1 MKTKSSTAAHRPRS
15 AKRASQ
21 EADILAWIMHAP
33 QTLTTLHQ
41 LTGLPKNTISGR
53 LSDLQAKGIVVG
65 FETAPENTPTGKMIN
80 VTVYEYEP
88 DEHRQID
95 HAYNRR
101 RNLDIRAIES
111 CLKRKSEVYPQF
123 LVAGMRAFLQL
134 EKELGHLHSDYK
146 HPDSCNKSCGPG
158 DYRPG
163 GKCDKNGYY
172 KQPEGA
178 RPPDKFT
185 GV

>member
-1 MKTKSSTAAHRPRS
+1 MKTTASTNAHRPGS

-21 EADILAWIMHAP
+21 EAEILTWIKHAP

-53 LSDLQAKGIVVG
+53 LADLQTKGVVVG

-80 VTVYEYEP
+80 VTVYEFEF

-101 RNLDIRAIES
+101 RNLAIARIES
-111 CLKRKSEVYPQF
+111 SLKNDLEFLPQF
-123 LVAGMRAFLQL
+123 LVAGMRAFLDL
-134 EKELGHLHSDYK
+134 EKKLGQL
-146 HPDSCNKSCGPG
+146 DSN
-158 DYRPG
+158 
-163 GKCDKNGYY
+163 Y
-172 KQPEGA
+172 KQPGQG
-178 RPPDKFT
+178 PPDKFT
-185 GV
+185 NR

>member
-1 MKTKSSTAAHRPRS
+1 MKTTASTNAHRPGS

-21 EADILAWIMHAP
+21 EAEILAWIQHAP

-53 LSDLQAKGIVVG
+53 LADLQAKGIVVG

-80 VTVYEYEP
+80 VTVYEFEP

-101 RNLDIRAIES
+101 RNLDIRAIEG
-111 CLKRKSEVYPQF
+111 CLKRKSEVYPQY

-134 EKELGHLHSDYK
+134 EKELGQLDSD
-146 HPDSCNKSCGPG
+146 
-158 DYRPG
+158 
-163 GKCDKNGYY
+163 Y

-185 GV
+185 NA

>member
-1 MKTKSSTAAHRPRS
+1 MKTTASTNAHRPGS

-21 EADILAWIMHAP
+21 EAEILEWIKHAP
-33 QTLTTLHQ
+33 QTLSTLAQ

-53 LSDLQAKGIVVG
+53 LADLQAKGVVVG
-65 FETAPENTPTGKMIN
+65 FETAPENTPTGKLIT

-101 RNLDIRAIES
+101 RNLAIARIES
-111 CLKRKSEVYPQF
+111 SLKNDLEFLPQY

-134 EKELGHLHSDYK
+134 EKELGQLDSDYK
-146 HPDSCNKSCGPG
+146 QPHSCNKSCGPG

-163 GKCDKNGYY
+163 GKCDKNGCY